1 MDKNKE
7 QLNFLADALL
17 NLRNLEEVTAFLS
30 DLLTNSEMK
39 TLKMRLQVA
48 KKLKQGLPYTQ
59 IVRETGASSATIAK
73 VSENY
78 KYGNDGL
85 KLALERL
92 KKKEKNKDKS

>member
-1 MDKNKE
+1 MAN
-7 QLNFLADALL
+7 ALL
-17 NLRNLEEVTAFLS
+17 NLRNQDEVTAFLS
-30 DLLTNSEMK
+30 DLLTKSEQL
-39 TLKMRLQVA
+39 TLKMRMQVA
-48 KKLKQGLPYTQ
+48 KMLRKGLPYTQ

-92 KKKEKNKDKS
+92 DKKDNNKNH

>member
-1 MDKNKE
+1 
-7 QLNFLADALL
+7 LANALL
-17 NLRNLEEVTAFLS
+17 NLRNQDEVTAFLS
-30 DLLTNSEMK
+30 DLLTKSEQL
-39 TLKMRLQVA
+39 TLKMRMQVA
-48 KKLKQGLPYTQ
+48 KMLRKGLPYTQ

-92 KKKEKNKDKS
+92 DKKDNNKNH